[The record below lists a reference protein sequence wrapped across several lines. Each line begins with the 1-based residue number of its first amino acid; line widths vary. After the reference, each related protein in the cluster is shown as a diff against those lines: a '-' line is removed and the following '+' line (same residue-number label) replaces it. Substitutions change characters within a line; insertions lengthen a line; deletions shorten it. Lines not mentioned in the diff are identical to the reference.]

1 MAKVLT
7 LLVLRILMNLLFI
20 GWISLWIIKPTTLW
34 IQSWHQAED
43 TIKHTFFGYYGL
55 NFAVFSFPPIALS
68 IIGLIYL
75 SLLPQHH
82 RPTRG
87 GRSASITISRPAII
101 NSFIGIMPC
110 FEIIAL
116 FLFLLFLAWTFY
128 VRVTSDFK
136 KLTPVKTM
144 NFNLWQLKYFRVATR
159 FGLLAEAC
167 LSLLLFPVLRGL
179 SMFRLLNIQFAAS
192 VKYHVWLG
200 TGLIFFSLVHGGS
213 TLFIWTITHHIEE
226 EIWKWQRTGRVYVA
240 GLISLVTG
248 LLMGITSLPQ
258 IRRKKFEVFYYTH
271 HLYIVFLVAFL
282 FHAGD
287 RHFYWVLPG
296 IFLFGLDKILRIV
309 QSRSESCILS
319 ARLFSCKAIELVLPK
334 DPRLNYAPSSFI
346 FVNIPVISQ
355 FQWHPF
361 SITSSSSVDKHTL
374 SVMIKC
380 EGKWTNSVS
389 NILEEAANS
398 EKKISNI
405 IVRVEGPY
413 GPASVDFLRYDNLFL
428 VTGGI
433 GITPFLSILQEL
445 ACKNRLKTPKRVQL
459 VFAVRTVQELN
470 MLLPV
475 SSILFNP
482 VNNLS
487 LKLKVYITQE
497 RKHSNETRTLQE
509 FLAQSQ
515 VQSIHLET
523 DEDYSRFP
531 IRGQESFILLATLVL
546 ITMLTFLGFLIGLTH
561 FFIPSEH
568 KNHSKSMKLATS
580 GAMKTD
586 KEKVPLWVPD
596 LVIIVS
602 YVIAITIGGLAAT
615 ILQWRRQHREAPGL
629 SKEEVKPE
637 ERNLTE
643 LILTAPIEDHEIHT
657 GERPKLEEILLEF
670 EMNLRGWSSVGVL
683 VCGPE
688 PMKEGVAPMCRQR
701 RPQCCGVEDSG
712 NKHMKMNLNFHSL
725 NLVTCISAYLNI
737 F

>member
-1 MAKVLT
+1 MAKVMT

-20 GWISLWIIKPTTLW
+20 SWIALWIFKPTTLW
-34 IQSWHQAED
+34 TQSWHQAED

-68 IIGLIYL
+68 IIGLVYL

-87 GRSASITISRPAII
+87 GRSASIPVSRPAII
-101 NSFIGIMPC
+101 NSFIGIVSC

-116 FLFLLFLAWTFY
+116 LLFLLFLAWTFY
-128 VRVTSDFK
+128 VRVTNDFK
-136 KLTPVKTM
+136 KLTPVKNM
-144 NFNLWQLKYFRVATR
+144 DFNLWQLKYYRVATR

-226 EIWKWQRTGRVYVA
+226 EIWKWQRTGRVYIA
-240 GLISLVTG
+240 GLISLIVG
-248 LLMGITSLPQ
+248 LLMWITSLPQ
-258 IRRKKFEVFYYTH
+258 VRRKKFEVFYYTH

-334 DPRLNYAPSSFI
+334 DPRLSYAPSSFI

-380 EGKWTNSVS
+380 EGEWTNSVY
-389 NILEEAANS
+389 NKVEEAANS
-398 EKKISNI
+398 ENKIAI
-405 IVRVEGPY
+405 RVEGPY

-428 VTGGI
+428 VAGGI
-433 GITPFLSILQEL
+433 GITPFLSILHEL
-445 ACKNRLKTPKRVQL
+445 ACKNRLKAPKRVQL
-459 VFAVRTVQELN
+459 VFAVRTFQDLN
-470 MLLPV
+470 MLLPI

-487 LKLKVYITQE
+487 LKLKVYVTQE
-497 RKHSNETRTLQE
+497 KKHSNETRTLQE

-515 VQSIHLET
+515 VQSIHFGTE
-523 DEDYSRFP
+523 EDYSRFP
-531 IRGQESFILLATLVL
+531 IRGPESFIRLATLVI
-546 ITMLTFLGFLIGLTH
+546 ITMLTFLGFLIGLSH
-561 FFIPSEH
+561 FFIPTEH
-568 KNHSKSMKLATS
+568 KSQSQSMKLATS
-580 GAMKTD
+580 GAMKTA
-586 KEKVPLWVPD
+586 KEKVPSWIPD

-602 YVIAITIGGLAAT
+602 YVKAITIGGLAARF
-615 ILQWRRQHREAPGL
+615 LQWRQQHSKAPGM
-629 SKEEVKPE
+629 SKEVEPE

-643 LILTAPIEDHEIHT
+643 LIPVAQIEEHEIHI
-657 GERPKLEEILLEF
+657 GERPKLEGTLLINTIIF
-670 EMNLRGWSSVGVL
+670 LSIIMSIRFNLFL
-683 VCGPE
+683 
-688 PMKEGVAPMCRQR
+688 
-701 RPQCCGVEDSG
+701 
-712 NKHMKMNLNFHSL
+712 
-725 NLVTCISAYLNI
+725 
-737 F
+737 